1 MLLISSMIFQPF
13 LISCTMC
20 FPSLFCSLFHYV
32 SICVCIKPSNKAK
45 RLITKATN
53 QGSQLVV
60 FLDIFV
66 GGYSRGN
73 ALGNKLA
80 MGHEIIEKKSR
91 HVQNMKHFARS
102 AHVKNQ
108 V

>member
-1 MLLISSMIFQPF
+1 LLV
-13 LISCTMC
+13 
-20 FPSLFCSLFHYV
+20 LFFHYV
-32 SICVCIKPSNKAK
+32 FIYLCIKPSNKAK

-66 GGYSRGN
+66 GGYPKGN

-80 MGHEIIEKKSR
+80 MGHE
-91 HVQNMKHFARS
+91 NY
-102 AHVKNQ
+102 
-108 V
+108 

>member
-1 MLLISSMIFQPF
+1 
-13 LISCTMC
+13 
-20 FPSLFCSLFHYV
+20 
-32 SICVCIKPSNKAK
+32 
-45 RLITKATN
+45 
-53 QGSQLVV
+53 VV